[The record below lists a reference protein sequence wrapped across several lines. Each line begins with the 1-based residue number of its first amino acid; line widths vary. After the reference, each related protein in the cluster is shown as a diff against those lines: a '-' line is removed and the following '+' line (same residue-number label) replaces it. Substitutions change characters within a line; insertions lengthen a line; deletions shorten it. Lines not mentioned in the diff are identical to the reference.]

1 MSGIARE
8 EVGRI
13 AALARLSMDDAEI
26 DGMQRDLES
35 ILSFASALAGVDT
48 TGVEPTSHVIPLATP
63 MRADVPE
70 PAMDPVR
77 AVANAPESSDSA
89 FVVPKVIA
97 GEEEG

>member
-1 MSGIARE
+1 
-8 EVGRI
+8 
-13 AALARLSMDDAEI
+13 MDDAEI
-26 DGMQRDLES
+26 DRMQRDLAS
-35 ILSFASALAGVDT
+35 ILAFASALAGVDT

-63 MRADVPE
+63 MRDDVPE
-70 PAMDPVR
+70 PAMDPAS